1 MSDWVQ
7 IFIRSIVFIL
17 VLIITTRLL
26 GKKQISEI
34 SFFEYVSGIT
44 LGSIAGEVI
53 MGLDGNMGH
62 GILAIVVFAG
72 ITLLVDIISLKNKK
86 FRDMV
91 EGTGTIVIKDGKVM
105 EDNLKKEKY
114 TLDELGSLLRQKNI
128 FNTADVEF
136 AMLEPKGD
144 ISVLLKKENR
154 PLTPKDLEMKVA
166 NDKVPQ
172 TVIMDG
178 TIVNDA
184 MTAAGKDR
192 NWLHMELDKLGVTV
206 ENVFMGQVDSYGD
219 LTVDLYD
226 DKIKVPSPQV
236 RPLLLAMIKKCQADL
251 ELFALSTESD
261 KAQAMYNKNAKKLDE
276 VISILNPYL
285 NG

>member
-1 MSDWVQ
+1 MSDWVH

-17 VLIITTRLL
+17 VLIVMTRLL

-44 LGSIAGEVI
+44 IGSIAGEVI
-53 MGLDGNMGH
+53 MGLDGDMWH
-62 GILAIVVFAG
+62 GILAIGVFSG
-72 ITLLVDIISLKNKK
+72 ITLLVDILSLKSKK
-86 FRDMV
+86 FRDIV
-91 EGTGTIVIKDGKVM
+91 DGKGTIIIKDGKIM

-114 TLDELGSLLRQKNI
+114 SLDDLGSLLRQKDV

-136 AMLEPKGD
+136 AILEPKGD
-144 ISVLLKKENR
+144 LSILLKKENR
-154 PLTPKDLEMKVA
+154 PLTPKDLQMKVA

-172 TVIMDG
+172 TIIMDG
-178 TIVNDA
+178 SIINDA
-184 MTAAGKDR
+184 MSAAGKDR
-192 NWLHMELDKLGVTV
+192 NWLHMELDKLGVTI
-206 ENVFMGQVDSYGD
+206 ENVFMAQVDSYGD

-251 ELFALSTESD
+251 ELFALETESE
-261 KAQAMYNKNAKKLDE
+261 KAKVMYNKNAKKLEE
-276 VISILNPYL
+276 VIRILKPYL

>member
-1 MSDWVQ
+1 MSDWVH

-17 VLIITTRLL
+17 VLIFMTRLL

-44 LGSIAGEVI
+44 IGSIAGEVI
-53 MGLDGNMGH
+53 LGLDGNMWH
-62 GILAIVVFAG
+62 GVLAIGIFSG
-72 ITLLVDIISLKNKK
+72 ITLLVDILSLKSKK
-86 FRDMV
+86 LRDIV
-91 EGTGTIVIKDGKVM
+91 DGKGTIIIKDGKIM
-105 EDNLKKEKY
+105 EDNLKKQKY
-114 TLDELGSLLRQKNI
+114 SLDDLGSLLRQKDVFNI
-128 FNTADVEF
+128 ADVEF

-144 ISVLLKKENR
+144 LSILLKKENR
-154 PLTPKDLEMKVA
+154 PLTSKDLQMKVA

-172 TVIMDG
+172 TIIMDG
-178 TIVNDA
+178 SIMNDA
-184 MTAAGKDR
+184 MSAAGKDR
-192 NWLHMELDKLGVTV
+192 HWLHMELDKLGVTI
-206 ENVFMGQVDSYGD
+206 ENVFMAQVDSYGD

-251 ELFALSTESD
+251 ELFALETESE
-261 KAQAMYNKNAKKLDE
+261 KAKVMYDKNAKKLEE
-276 VISILNPYL
+276 VIKILDPYL